1 MLTVQELRSYLR
13 LTSEKLD
20 SEIQGTMDA
29 AQLDLSTAGMS
40 DVDNALV
47 DMAVKL
53 YARWKFNYADKADQY
68 RRDYLELKNA
78 LSLVYPKKEGQNV

>member
-20 SEIQGTMDA
+20 SEIQDTMNA